1 MRNPLIVIALGA
13 AVLAGCE
20 QSTSPMVAGIGPA
33 TFIPPGNIAGNVAPL
48 FISPSSIQL
57 LVGGVFQFTT
67 NAPLTLR
74 NQVEW
79 GTLESNV
86 VTISPTGLVN
96 AVGLGTA
103 TITARYSFDTLRVAV
118 ATVFVNGTTPKAGT
132 GGITGASGVP

>member
-1 MRNPLIVIALGA
+1 MRNSLIVIALGT

-33 TFIPPGNIAGNVAPL
+33 TFIPPGNITNNLAPL
-48 FISPSSIQL
+48 FISPPSVQL

-74 NQVEW
+74 NNVEW

-103 TITARYSFDTLRVAV
+103 TITARYSFDTLRVAT
-118 ATVFVNGTTPKAGT
+118 ATVFVNGVTPKAGT
-132 GGITGASGVP
+132 GMTGGPGTP

>member
-1 MRNPLIVIALGA
+1 
-13 AVLAGCE
+13 
-20 QSTSPMVAGIGPA
+20 MVAGIGPA
-33 TFIPPGNIAGNVAPL
+33 TFIPPGNIANNVAPL
-48 FISPSSIQL
+48 FISPPSVQL
-57 LVGGVFQFTT
+57 LVGGVFQFFT

-103 TITARYSFDTLRVAV
+103 TITARYSFDTLRVAT

-132 GGITGASGVP
+132 TGMTGGPGTP